1 MLSQSCIY
9 LCLLLSGFFGI
20 LVSGEFYSS
29 IEKMEILGEMEE
41 TLVEAT
47 RSYLVQQQQQLQ
59 LLSSFVDHIRREHA
73 SASEM
78 HEQNEEYL
86 EQPLQAFRLIKR
98 LVLDWKD
105 LNHLLAMNELKAN
118 YRNTLDEMAKE
129 VEVLPNLEEL
139 QGAIKGLVRLQSVYN
154 LTASDLADGNLNGK
168 KTDSALNWRDCF
180 EIGVQLYEMAE
191 YKRAL
196 EWLVLADKLLDEVQG
211 DDTLKMATEVYEYL
225 ALTYIELGEKD
236 TAQETLTKLL
246 TWNSARPTQNIQAHL
261 DHRMPKCPIK
271 KEDSE
276 YFSDYVRLCQ
286 GKRLPEIKTNQSSP
300 RCYLDSN
307 RHAYFKLS
315 PLKVEQVNLDPDI
328 NIYYGVLNDN
338 QIKSILRLSDELDS
352 FRSTHRKYVISDMR
366 ISQQVWLN
374 YSSPIMRTYRQLV
387 GAISGFNMTN
397 VEIMQLANYGI
408 GGHYE
413 PHIDYMGSPL
423 PPYYAKRGD
432 RISTSMIYLSDVQQ
446 GGYTVFPTQNVFV
459 KPVKGSMILWYNQLR
474 SLNPDHRTLHAG
486 CAVIEG
492 IKRIGNI
499 WIHSSYQEF
508 RRPCTLNSEE

>member
-20 LVSGEFYSS
+20 LVTGEFYSS
-29 IEKMEILGEMEE
+29 IDKMEILGEMEE

-47 RSYLVQQQQQLQ
+47 HIYLVQQQQQFQ
-59 LLSSFVDHIRREHA
+59 LLSSFVDRIRREHA

-98 LVLDWKD
+98 LVIDWKD

-118 YRNTLDEMAKE
+118 YRNLLDEMDKE

-139 QGAIKGLVRLQSVYN
+139 QGAIKGLVRLQDVYN

-211 DDTLKMATEVYEYL
+211 DNTLKMATEVYEYL
-225 ALTYIELGEKD
+225 ALTYIELGEMN

-307 RHAYFKLS
+307 QHAYFKLS
-315 PLKVEQVNLDPDI
+315 PLKVEQVNLAPDI
-328 NIYYGVLNDN
+328 NIYYDVLNDN
-338 QIKSILRLSDELDS
+338 QIKSILELSTEFDS
-352 FRSTHRKYVISDMR
+352 FRSSVNKYNVTDKR
-366 ISQQVWLN
+366 VSQQVWLN

-397 VEIMQLANYGI
+397 AETMQVANYGI
-408 GGHYE
+408 GGQYE
-413 PHIDYMGSPL
+413 PHHDFFGINL
-423 PPYYAKRGD
+423 PANSVKRGD
-432 RISTSMIYLSDVQQ
+432 RISTNMIYLSDVQQ

-459 KPVKGSMILWYNQLR
+459 KPIKGAMVMWHNLLR
-474 SLNPDHRTLHAG
+474 SLDGDRRTLHAG
-486 CAVIEG
+486 CPVIEG
-492 IKRIGNI
+492 TKRIGNI
-499 WIHSSYQEF
+499 WIHSGYQEF
-508 RRPCTLNSEE
+508 RRPCTLNSKE